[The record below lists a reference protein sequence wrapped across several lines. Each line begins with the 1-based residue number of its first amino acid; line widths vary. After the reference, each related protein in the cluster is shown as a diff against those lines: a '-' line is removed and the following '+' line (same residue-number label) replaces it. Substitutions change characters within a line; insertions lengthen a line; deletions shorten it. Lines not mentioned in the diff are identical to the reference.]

1 MKSYNLIKDIK
12 TIRGVFNLTQSAFAE
27 KVGLS
32 RSNII
37 RYEKGE
43 IEPHKSAL
51 EKIYSFAYQNN
62 LKVNKAKEMLY
73 LDQRGGKTFLVHGA
87 KNTIEDEIDYKHL
100 NGTKDFGAGF
110 YLSESLESAASWVA
124 ERSNGTCYC
133 FYIKC
138 KKDYKII
145 RFDVTREWMYLILY
159 YRGAFENFKPN
170 KEVLDLVNKVES
182 CDLIIAP
189 IADNNMYETIN
200 SFAYGQISDEQC
212 LHALSANNLG
222 LQYVLKS
229 KKSCEDIE
237 FIDRLYLCEEE
248 KKKYLNKKYELA
260 SEGRSKTEIAINEYR
275 RKGKYFDEL
284 FKKNG

>member
-12 TIRGVFNLTQSAFAE
+12 TIRGVFDLTQSAFAN
-27 KVGLS
+27 KIGLS

-51 EKIYSFAYQNN
+51 EKIYSFAYENN

-73 LDQRGGKTFLVHGA
+73 LDQKGNNIFLVHGA
-87 KNTIEDEIDYKHL
+87 KNTIEGEIDHNHL

-110 YLSESLESAASWVA
+110 YLSETYDSAASWIA

-133 FYIKC
+133 FYFLS
-138 KKDYKII
+138 KKDYKILH
-145 RFDVTREWMYLILY
+145 FDVSREWMYLILY
-159 YRGAFENFKPN
+159 YRGAFSNYLPS
-170 KEVLDLVNKVES
+170 KEILDLVKEVET

-200 SFAYGQISDEQC
+200 SFSHGEISDEQC
-212 LHALSANNLG
+212 LHTLSANNLG
-222 LQYVLKS
+222 LQYVFKSERACRALK
-229 KKSCEDIE
+229 

-260 SEGRSKTEIAINEYR
+260 LEGRSKSEIVINEYR